1 MPADGYLLSTTSQT
15 GHNLAV
21 LAERAFE
28 RLGDHESLVF
38 EDTHYRSGQLFERAR
53 RLAAGL
59 SGLGVAPGDRVVV
72 LMANCPEVPIAYN
85 AIWRA
90 GAVVTPVVFLITP
103 AELGHILA
111 DSGAIA
117 VITTPELLATATAAA
132 AAAPQLR
139 HLILAGGAPA
149 QLPAHVRAIDFAELE
164 SAPPGSITRRSD
176 DDLAALM
183 YTGGTTGRSK
193 GVMLTHR
200 NLYRCSASSYEAS
213 QAPGIT
219 RTLVPLPLSH
229 AYGMIVTLVGF
240 HTLEPGLAVLQ
251 RWFDPAQWVTLA
263 QQYRVQRT
271 SVVPAMIQMLL
282 AQPLEDADLS
292 ALVYVYSG
300 AAPLAAETREQW
312 ERRVPGSQVLEGY
325 GCTESGAV
333 ISTSPPGA
341 CRPGSVGL
349 PIPGY
354 QVAIRDDAEHD
365 LPAGADGEICVRSEG
380 VMIGYWN
387 SPAET
392 SQVLRGGW
400 LHTGDIGHFDTDG
413 YLYVVDR
420 KKDLIIRGGFN
431 VYPRDVEDVLVQH
444 PAVAMAGVVG
454 RPDPRLG
461 EEVVAFVSLRPEA
474 RARPAE
480 LITFARERLAAHK
493 YPREIRI
500 LDALPLTSV
509 GKLDRKALRG
519 RAPEPDTSSVATAG
533 TAEGSGAGG
542 GASSS

>member
-1 MPADGYLLSTTSQT
+1 LLGSGSPAS
-15 GHNLAV
+15 HHLAL

-28 RLGDHESLVF
+28 RLGDHESLIY
-38 EDTHYRSGQLFERAR
+38 EGRRYRSGQLFDRAR

-59 SGLGVAPGDRVVV
+59 AGIGISPGDRIVV
-72 LMANCPEVPIAYN
+72 LMANCPEVPVAYS
-85 AIWRA
+85 AVWRA
-90 GAVVTPVVFLITP
+90 GAVVTPVVFLVTP
-103 AELGHILA
+103 AELEHILA
-111 DSGAIA
+111 DSGAAA
-117 VITTPELLATATAAA
+117 VITTPELLATVTAAA
-132 AAAPQLR
+132 AGAPQLR
-139 HLILAGGAPA
+139 QVVVAGRGPDP
-149 QLPAHVRAIDFAELE
+149 QLPGHVRAVDFAELE
-164 SAPPGSITRRSD
+164 TAQPGNVTPRSD

-193 GVMLTHR
+193 GVMLSHR
-200 NLYRCSASSYEAS
+200 NLYCCSASSHEAS
-213 QAPGIT
+213 QAPGLS

-229 AYGMIVTLVGF
+229 AYGMIVTLIGF
-240 HTLEPGLAVLQ
+240 HAVEPGIAVLQ
-251 RWFDPAQWVTLA
+251 RWFDPVQWVALA
-263 QQYRVQRT
+263 QEYRAQRT
-271 SVVPAMIQMLL
+271 ALVPAMIQMLL

-292 ALVYVYSG
+292 ALVYVNSG

-341 CRPGSVGL
+341 YRPGSVGL

-354 QVAIRDDAEHD
+354 AVAIRDDSGRD
-365 LPAGADGEICVRSEG
+365 LPPGADGEICVRSEG
-380 VMIGYWN
+380 VMTGYWN

-392 SQVLRGGW
+392 SHTLRGGW
-400 LHTGDIGHFDTDG
+400 LHTGDIGHFDADG

-454 RPDPRLG
+454 RPDTRLG
-461 EEVVAFVSLRPEA
+461 EEVVAFVSLRPQS
-474 RARPAE
+474 RASPAE
-480 LITFARERLAAHK
+480 LTAFARERLSAHK
-493 YPREIRI
+493 YPREVRV

-509 GKLDRKALRG
+509 GKLDRKALRA
-519 RAPEPDTSSVATAG
+519 RL
-533 TAEGSGAGG
+533 SGG
-542 GASSS
+542 

>member
-1 MPADGYLLSTTSQT
+1 MSMTPSPSS
-15 GHNLAV
+15 HNLAM

-28 RLGDHESLVF
+28 RLGDYESLVF
-38 EDTHYRSGQLFERAR
+38 EGRRHRSGELFDRAG

-59 SGLGVAPGDRVVV
+59 AELGVSPGDRVVV
-72 LMANCPEVPIAYN
+72 LMANCPEVPIAYS

-90 GAVVTPVVFLITP
+90 GAVVTPVVFLVSP
-103 AELGHILA
+103 AELEHILA
-111 DSGAIA
+111 DSGAVA
-117 VITTPELLATATAAA
+117 VITTPELLATVTAAA
-132 AAAPQLR
+132 AGAPQLR
-139 HLILAGGAPA
+139 HLIVAGGAAPA
-149 QLPAHVRAIDFAELE
+149 ALPAHVRGIEFAELE
-164 SAPPGSITRRSD
+164 SAQPGSIVTRAD

-200 NLYRCSASSYEAS
+200 NLYRCSASSHESS

-219 RTLVPLPLSH
+219 TALVPLPLSH

-240 HTLEPGLAVLQ
+240 HATEPGLAVLQ
-251 RWFDPAQWVTLA
+251 RWFDPALWVSLA
-263 QQYRVQRT
+263 QEYRVQRT
-271 SVVPAMIQMLL
+271 AVVPAMIQMLL

-292 ALVYVYSG
+292 ALVYVNSG

-312 ERRVPGSQVLEGY
+312 ERRVPSSQVLEGY

-333 ISTSPPGA
+333 ISTSPPGSY
-341 CRPGSVGL
+341 RPGAVGL

-354 QVAIRDDAEHD
+354 RVAIRDDDERE
-365 LPAGADGEICVRSEG
+365 LPPGADGEICVRSEG
-380 VMIGYWN
+380 VMTGYWN
-387 SPAET
+387 SPDET
-392 SQVLRGGW
+392 AWTLRGGW
-400 LHTGDIGHFDTDG
+400 LHTGDIGHLDADG

-431 VYPRDVEDVLVQH
+431 VYPRDVEDVLLQH

-461 EEVVAFVSLRPEA
+461 EEVVAFVSLRPA
-474 RARPAE
+474 CQADQAE
-480 LITFARERLAAHK
+480 LAAFARERLSATK

-509 GKLDRKALRG
+509 GKLDRKALRA
-519 RAPEPDTSSVATAG
+519 RLR
-533 TAEGSGAGG
+533 GADG
-542 GASSS
+542 